1 MLRYSYIFMDRL
13 SSLHAPAD
21 VHRLLGTLRD
31 CGYDGV
37 EFNLTR
43 PIGLDPAFL
52 ERAVNQH
59 QLAVPSFLTGEAYF
73 DGLCLSS
80 PRAEVRR
87 QTVDRLVSYLPIA
100 QRFGAILVVGL
111 LQGTRRDEPNP
122 EAAAERIVNSLREFA
137 EAAEK
142 AEVDIVIEPVNHLQV
157 GFHNTAAEVRELIEK
172 IGSPAVRPMVDTVH
186 MNIEE
191 ASLTQPIY
199 DCGAALRHVHL
210 CESNGGQFGTG
221 HVDFAAVL
229 QALDTIGYSGF
240 ASVKV
245 YRHLPLPQ
253 AARTSIDYLRNK
265 ARPLVTA
272 TP

>member
-13 SSLHAPAD
+13 TSLHAPAD

-37 EFNLTR
+37 EFNLTQ
-43 PIGLDPAFL
+43 PLGLDPVFL
-52 ERAVNQH
+52 ERALNQH
-59 QLAVPSFLTGEAYF
+59 QLAIPSFLTGEAYF

-80 PRAEVRR
+80 PRAEIRR

-100 QRFGAILVVGL
+100 QRFDAILVVGL

-122 EAAAERIVNSLREFA
+122 EAAAQRIAQCLGELG

-157 GFHNTAAEVRELIEK
+157 GFHNTVAEVRELIGK
-172 IGSPAVRPMVDTVH
+172 IGSPAIKPMVDTIH

-191 ASLTQPIY
+191 ASLTQPIH
-199 DCGAALRHVHL
+199 DCGSSLRHVHL

-221 HVDFAAVL
+221 HVDFASVL
-229 QALDTIGYSGF
+229 KALDQAGYNRF

-253 AARTSIDYLRNK
+253 AAKTSLDYLRHVHV
-265 ARPLVTA
+265 PQ
-272 TP
+272 